1 MHIIIIHDRE
11 CPHGRSDIVSVLMT
25 DDKALNRATVERAW
39 ESVPDEATLD
49 DLYAELASAGH
60 TFDVL
65 DDYPANHVYLSG
77 I

>member
-11 CPHGRSDIVSVLMT
+11 SKDGSVVCVLMT
-25 DDKALNRATVERAW
+25 DDKTLNRAAVENAW
-39 ESVPDEATLD
+39 RDAGELRDRGLDGLYEA
-49 DLYAELASAGH
+49 LAHAGH

-65 DDYPANHVYLSG
+65 DDYPANHVYLSE